1 MIELLLATR
10 NEGKVREFRAE
21 LADLDLR
28 LSSAVQLGL
37 GPGPEESGSSYE
49 ENAFLKAAHAAHSV
63 DVPTL
68 ADDSGIEVDA
78 LAGAPGIYSARFGGA
93 LSDGERIAH
102 LLKKLK
108 NVPEE
113 KRGAQFVCALVLA
126 LPDGR
131 VYSFRG
137 RCRGRVLFGPRGEG
151 GHGYD
156 PIFWS
161 PELGK
166 TFAEASQAEKATVSH
181 RGRALA
187 GFREWLLESGSALLT
202 TAGPDVPRT

>member
-10 NEGKVREFRAE
+10 NEGKVRELRAA
-21 LADLDLR
+21 LADLDLE
-28 LSSAVQLGL
+28 LHSAGQLGL
-37 GPGPEESGSSYE
+37 GPGPDESGSSYE

-63 DVPTL
+63 YMASL

-78 LAGAPGIYSARFGGA
+78 LAGAPGIRSARFGGA
-93 LSDGERIAH
+93 LDDGERIAH
-102 LLKKLK
+102 LLMKLR
-108 NVPEE
+108 NVPDQ

-137 RCRGRVLFGPRGEG
+137 RCRGKILLGPRGEG

-166 TFAEASQAEKATVSH
+166 TFAEASEAEKASVSH

-187 GFREWLLESGSALLT
+187 RFREWLQGSGASLLT
-202 TAGPDVPRT
+202 ATGPDVPRT